1 MSQPGNPERDET
13 TLRGFLARLLGWSDE
28 RKVAIEHALRS
39 IDLGVTHRAALVL
52 LGGATE
58 LELVSIAEALHR
70 RTLGAECPFIVCDRK
85 RADRESA
92 VAAVQAARGGSLC
105 MRHAWSPRD
114 FSSMVAMVR
123 DPGASVQFI
132 VCGGVG
138 HADDPFLT
146 LPVPIQVPPLAAR
159 EDELP
164 RIVDEFARDAIATLG
179 AFESDFTD
187 ADRGWVVGH
196 AANTWAE
203 LEMATMRL
211 VALRNSGTI
220 AEAAERLGMKAA
232 TLRGWIRKRRLTR
245 RGEARP

>member
-1 MSQPGNPERDET
+1 MSQPGNPERDGT
-13 TLRGFLARLLGWSDE
+13 TLRGFLARILGWSDE
-28 RKVAIEHALRS
+28 HKVAIEHALRS

-52 LGGATE
+52 LGDTT
-58 LELVSIAEALHR
+58 ELVSIAEALHR
-70 RTLGAECPFIVCDRK
+70 RTLGAECPFVVCDRK
-85 RADRESA
+85 RADCESA

-105 MRHAWSPRD
+105 MRHAWPPRD
-114 FSSMVAMVR
+114 FSSMVTMVR

-164 RIVDEFARDAIATLG
+164 RIVDELARDAIATLG

-196 AANTWAE
+196 GAADVELDGAE
-203 LEMATMRL
+203 LH
-211 VALRNSGTI
+211 
-220 AEAAERLGMKAA
+220 AEPR
-232 TLRGWIRKRRLTR
+232 
-245 RGEARP
+245 